1 MVAIS
6 QLRGAEGV
14 RERLLLRAGVSA
26 DGCPLP
32 GIRRADALLL
42 VSGSH
47 PFRSALSW
55 TGMLQDSTAA
65 LRTAQ
70 RLQQQGLLP
79 SQTALWA
86 VANPLLDAPAGLE
99 RKVCSNNILDCRA

>member
-1 MVAIS
+1 M
-6 QLRGAEGV
+6 
-14 RERLLLRAGVSA
+14 RERILLRAGVSA

-32 GIRRADALLL
+32 GVTRADALLL

-65 LRTAQ
+65 LLAAL
-70 RLQQQGLLP
+70 RLQQEGLLP
-79 SQTALWA
+79 ADTALWA
-86 VANPLLDAPAGLE
+86 VANPLADAPEQLE
-99 RKVCSNNILDCRA
+99 RKVCRRAAPFVGSCLRIEGSCKSV